1 MGLPELRDVDRHLE
15 RLGEQLIE
23 AVRDGE
29 PVDEAVAA
37 MAAKMP
43 LEDRLRRARQQ
54 GLEVLGVLDRRVRR
68 VRVRLLGLGRLRP
81 TVGVRALKTAQL
93 AVDDEAEDKDD
104 PLPLAQRR
112 ARSVRARRAVV
123 ALLDVLVDDT
133 PSPQNGVMPEV
144 LSSVLEVLSSVLV
157 VVLVPGVL

>member
-54 GLEVLGVLDRRVRR
+54 GLEVFGVLDRR
-68 VRVRLLGLGRLRP
+68 VRVRLLGLGCLRP
-81 TVGVRALKTAQL
+81 TVGVGALKTAQL

-104 PLPLAQRR
+104 PLALAQRR